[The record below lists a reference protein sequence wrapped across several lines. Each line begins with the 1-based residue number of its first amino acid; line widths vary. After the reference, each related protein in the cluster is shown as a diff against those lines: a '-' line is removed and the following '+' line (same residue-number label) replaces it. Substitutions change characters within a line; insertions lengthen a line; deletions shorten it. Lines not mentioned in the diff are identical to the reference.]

1 MGPINIGAT
10 KHAMLWVWFYNL
22 QLSTFYNFTT
32 SKIGYKWQQHYV
44 GLVSLVIPKVK
55 DWRCV
60 CVSILT
66 VSLNFRLW
74 FSEQNLQFQRCQ
86 DGPHAA
92 QVLGI
97 FYCAVGIITF
107 SGEPFF
113 LCTHHQLEV
122 MIFPKWWM
130 NDKKNVM
137 NWFQQLNWWEM
148 PLNPKTFWGYFAS
161 SLSKSMSGCNVKK
174 LLTICWH
181 VFLLPKCWKG

>member
-22 QLSTFYNFTT
+22 QLSTFTILQLQKLVT
-32 SKIGYKWQQHYV
+32 SDNNTM
-44 GLVSLVIPKVK
+44 LVWSVWSYQKLRIE
-55 DWRCV
+55 DV